1 MVECKNISY
10 VYADGT
16 KALCDL
22 NFTTQKGRIIGVI
35 GSNGAGKSTLF
46 KCLTGLIKP
55 NTGHLKYHE
64 QPLKYDKKSLQDL
77 RKKVNIVLQGV
88 EKQIFLPSVKDDIAF
103 GPRNLRI
110 SSEIIE
116 RRVLEAIEAT
126 ALESCKDKLIHN
138 LSYGQKKRVAIAGVL
153 ALSPEVIIFDEPE
166 AGLDPSMKQQMVLLI
181 QDLSKSGKTIIMAS
195 HNMDFIYETCDY
207 VYLLKK
213 GHLLADGKSKDILGH
228 HDLML
233 AADMEMPWVLK
244 VCHQLNIPPVDSEAS
259 LFDMIKAQN

>member
-1 MVECKNISY
+1 MVECKNLSY

-16 KALCDL
+16 KALSDL
-22 NFTTQKGRIIGVI
+22 DFSTLKGRIIGVI

-46 KCLTGLIKP
+46 KCLTGFLKP
-55 NTGHLKYHE
+55 NTGHLTYNH
-64 QPLKYDKKSLQDL
+64 QPIKYDKKSLKAL
-77 RKKVNIVLQGV
+77 RMKINIVLQGA
-88 EKQIFLPSVKDDIAF
+88 EKQIFLPSVKEDIAF
-103 GPRNLRI
+103 GPRNLRM

-116 RRVLEAIEAT
+116 RRILEAIEAT

-166 AGLDPSMKQQMVLLI
+166 AGLDPFMKQQMVLLI
-181 QDLSKSGKTIIMAS
+181 KTLSKSGKTIIMAS

-213 GHLLADGKSKDILGH
+213 GHLIAEGKPKDVLGH
-228 HDLML
+228 HDLMV

-244 VCHQLNIPPVDSEAS
+244 VCHHLNISPVDSEAR
-259 LFDMIKAQN
+259 LFNMLKAQN